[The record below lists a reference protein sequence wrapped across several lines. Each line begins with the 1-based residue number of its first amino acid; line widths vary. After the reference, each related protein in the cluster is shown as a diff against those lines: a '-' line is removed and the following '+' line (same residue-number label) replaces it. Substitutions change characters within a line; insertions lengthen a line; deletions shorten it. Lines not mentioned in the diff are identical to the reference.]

1 MLTLEEIIGN
11 LLLRHNCVVIPGFG
25 GFVAKQISSYIDYSN
40 GMILPPR
47 KSLLFNRQL
56 MNNDGLLVNEYA
68 KANASTFENS
78 TEIIKEKIAQ
88 WNDRLRNGERI
99 SIDKVG
105 ILYFDSEKNICFEQ
119 DRFFNLL
126 LASYGLGKVHFISE
140 TEVEIVQHE
149 LEQQPI
155 KTSEEQTIVAPFTVV
170 KNDAISPIEEKQ
182 AVVIPIDTKIVKTRS
197 SKTWKYIA
205 AACLLPIAFYSIWI
219 PMKTDVLESGMISLK
234 DFNPFSTS
242 VPAVYEVKSLETK
255 ITDKSITKSL
265 EEQLTELATETATY
279 QYNFS
284 EDIFLTVKLPSENN
298 VQQLSTETISTSK
311 DPVAVSKGNY
321 NYIVGCFSDES
332 NAINLVSKLKAE
344 GLAATIVD
352 VKGGLHRVSAGSASN
367 EVDFAKIISVSESKG
382 YQGWILK

>member
-182 AVVIPIDTKIVKTRS
+182 AVVIPIDTKIAKTRS

-255 ITDKSITKSL
+255 ITDKSSTKSL

-298 VQQLSTETISTSK
+298 VQQSSTETISTSK
-311 DPVAVSKGNY
+311 EPVAVSKGNY

-367 EVDFAKIISVSESKG
+367 EMDFAKIISVSESKG

>member
-182 AVVIPIDTKIVKTRS
+182 AVVIPIDTKIAKTPS

-242 VPAVYEVKSLETK
+242 VPAVYEVKSLNAK
-255 ITDKSITKSL
+255 ITDKSSTKSL

-298 VQQLSTETISTSK
+298 VQQSSTETISTSK
-311 DPVAVSKGNY
+311 EPVAVSKGNY

-367 EVDFAKIISVSESKG
+367 EMDFAKIISVSESKG